1 MSFRYGRLK
10 RPLFLLPLVGL
21 LLLFGGGATWYLFR
35 VSGKVSCSAPD
46 PEIIR
51 VGSQTRESLVSQAL
65 LSLPELSQA
74 AFSDPMVPPSAGE
87 VAAARGF
94 RTVSEKRRYLELLE
108 AFGFRGQ
115 EALPL
120 LRAALSD
127 PDQEIRRAALRGLGR
142 TETAEAESILLT
154 YAKEGVAI
162 EESTE
167 AALVLGQMKN
177 PAVTEKLQGLLGQ
190 ARDPVL
196 REHLVDGLAGR
207 PWEQTA
213 RFFTEH
219 LRNPNISVEEKQNAL
234 AMLGMRD
241 TAPAG
246 ILAGAL
252 GDSKEE
258 VRAGAYQGLAWRNET
273 EESKNIKRALVRETD
288 PGIRALAYDAWGNQ
302 LDGQRSEILED
313 YRRETDAEVKLRALK
328 AWARVYG
335 RNSSPADPFLAEAV
349 THLEQVAMAD
359 RDPGERREALL
370 ALQATQSELAKE
382 ALQRIAKNNSLGRV
396 RDLAG
401 KMSRSV
407 CPEGPSRKN

>member
-1 MSFRYGRLK
+1 LTPRFGRYI
-10 RPLFLLPLVGL
+10 FLAGFFTLIA
-21 LLLFGGGATWYLFR
+21 GGPVWFVQRG
-35 VSGKVSCSAPD
+35 
-46 PEIIR
+46 
-51 VGSQTRESLVSQAL
+51 GSKGVSQETPANA
-65 LSLPELSQA
+65 PRA
-74 AFSDPMVPPSAGE
+74 WINSAVHQE
-87 VAAARGF
+87 
-94 RTVSEKRRYLELLE
+94 TLLE
-108 AFGFRGQ
+108 EAWSTAFQSDSVPKPTWKEVQDARVYATPRGKANYLQLLEGYGFRGL
-115 EALPL
+115 EAVPN
-120 LRAALSD
+120 LRAVLND
-127 PDQEIRRAALRGLGR
+127 PDQEIRRAAMRGLGR
-142 TETAEAESILLT
+142 TETAEAESILMA

-167 AALVLGQMKN
+167 AALVLGQMGS
-177 PAVTEKLQGLLGQ
+177 PAVTGKLQELLRQ
-190 ARDPVL
+190 AQEPVL
-196 REHLVDGLAGR
+196 REHLVDALAGR
-207 PWEQTA
+207 PWEQTS

-246 ILAGAL
+246 ILTGAL

-288 PGIRALAYDAWGNQ
+288 LGMRALAYEAWGNQ
-302 LDGQRSEILED
+302 LDGQRSEILAD
-313 YRRETDAEVKLRALK
+313 YRRETDPEVKLRALK

-370 ALQATQSELAKE
+370 GLQATQSELAKE
-382 ALQRIAKNNSLGRV
+382 ALQRIAKNNSLARV

-401 KMSRSV
+401 KMSLSGNSNR
-407 CPEGPSRKN
+407 PSRKN

>member
-51 VGSQTRESLVSQAL
+51 VGSQTRESPVSRVPL
-65 LSLPELSQA
+65 PLPELSQA

-120 LRAALSD
+120 LRAALNDS
-127 PDQEIRRAALRGLGR
+127 DQEIRRAALRGLGR
-142 TETAEAESILLT
+142 TETAEAESILMT
-154 YAKEGVAI
+154 YAKDGVAI

-207 PWEQTA
+207 PWEQTQA
-213 RFFTEH
+213 FFSGH
-219 LRNPNISVEEKQNAL
+219 FRNPDVPLEEKQNAL
-234 AMLGMRD
+234 AMLGLRD
-241 TAPAG
+241 TAPAEF
-246 ILAGAL
+246 LTQAL
-252 GDSKEE
+252 GDAQEE
-258 VRAGAYQGLAWRNET
+258 IRAGAYQGLAWRSDT
-273 EESKNIKRALVRETD
+273 AQAGKIRQSLARETD
-288 PGIRALAYDAWGNQ
+288 PGVRSLAYEAWGNQ
-302 LDGQRSEILED
+302 QDGQRNEILAD

-328 AWARVYG
+328 AWARIYG
-335 RNSSPADPFLAEAV
+335 QNSSSPDPFLAEAV
-349 THLEQVAMAD
+349 TYLEKVAMTD

-370 ALQATQSELAKE
+370 ALQATRSQLARE
-382 ALQRIAKNNSLGRV
+382 ALQRIATNNSLARV

-401 KMSRSV
+401 KMSLSGNSNR
-407 CPEGPSRKN
+407 PSRKN